1 MLKAVIF
8 DMDGVIID
16 SEMDYLKMDL
26 AFVQRKNPQAKL
38 ADLLGMV
45 GASRQDA
52 WEYVARAVHNGQ
64 TWKEL
69 HDEYRQENQA
79 AIPNIDYRQI
89 YRSEVTGILDF
100 IKSKGLA
107 IALASSTHL
116 ELILHVL
123 EVNQIRDYFEVV
135 VTGAQFKR
143 SKPDPEIYHYTARQL
158 AAAESECLVIEDST
172 FGITAASRAGMTI
185 AALIDLRFHFDRSL
199 ADYQMERLT
208 EIPGIVESLL

>member
-16 SEMDYLKMDL
+16 SEMEYLKMNL
-26 AFVQRKNPQAKL
+26 GFVQRKNPEAKL
-38 ADLLGMV
+38 EDLFGMV

-52 WEYVARAVHNGQ
+52 WECVARAVHNGQ
-64 TWKEL
+64 TWEEL
-69 HDEYRQENQA
+69 RDEYHQENQE
-79 AIPNIDYRQI
+79 AIPNVDYCRI
-89 YRSEVTGILDF
+89 YRSELTSILDY
-100 IKSKGLA
+100 IKTKGLA

-123 EVNQIRDYFEVV
+123 EVNHIRDYFEVV

-143 SKPDPEIYHYTARQL
+143 SKPDPQIYHYTARQL
-158 AAAESECLVIEDST
+158 GVAESECLVIEDSA

-185 AALIDLRFHFDRSL
+185 AALIDPRFHFDQSM
-199 ADYQMERLT
+199 ADYHMKNLT